1 MLDIHPSAKPPGKVK
16 KLSRR
21 TLSVD
26 QEQHVT
32 RVHENSR
39 MTDDRNDADAHCMK
53 MHGESSGSR
62 HEDGCQVILRKAWKV
77 RPAPSYQCRL
87 SPAPALLNHSRNR
100 LFFAALG
107 SLALHLIVLA
117 LAGSNQL
124 AWLSRKPDVPKDEK
138 RAIFLDV
145 VPWAPE
151 KGFAVPT
158 PRLQASATAPA
169 AVIATG
175 KSPRSA
181 TTPVTARP
189 LATQPAPAAPT
200 AEEWAFAGQYT
211 LKNSKGYRYSWGKQ
225 VRSMMG
231 TAVEGQGAGEVR
243 FRVEIAPDGTLAG
256 LETLWTTSSVA
267 EQLARKAIESMPPC
281 R

>member
-62 HEDGCQVILRKAWKV
+62 HEDGCQVILRKAWRV

-100 LFFAALG
+100 LLVGQAGAQHDGNG
-107 SLALHLIVLA
+107 SRGTRRGRGQVPGGNRTRWNIGR
-117 LAGSNQL
+117 AGN
-124 AWLSRKPDVPKDEK
+124 
-138 RAIFLDV
+138 
-145 VPWAPE
+145 
-151 KGFAVPT
+151 AVDHVQ
-158 PRLQASATAPA
+158 RGR
-169 AVIATG
+169 ATG
-175 KSPRSA
+175 SEGHRKHAPLPL
-181 TTPVTARP
+181 TPTCKP
-189 LATQPAPAAPT
+189 LVFESTISFTP
-200 AEEWAFAGQYT
+200 FASDWPPIYDDDC
-211 LKNSKGYRYSWGKQ
+211 L
-225 VRSMMG
+225 
-231 TAVEGQGAGEVR
+231 
-243 FRVEIAPDGTLAG
+243 PD
-256 LETLWTTSSVA
+256 
-267 EQLARKAIESMPPC
+267 PPVFTNPYA
-281 R
+281 